1 LSPVF
6 FSSPEK
12 PPARRRSCR
21 GAIVRASP
29 VGKIGF
35 PGVLLPNRRR
45 ALLSTLFFCCN
56 FAYAQDV
63 VFDIQTHPDSPIA
76 LVNYTPRTL
85 RIEGDR
91 RQFLTVRNDS
101 NRAAVAVVFQEAIG
115 SGSKTEIVA
124 IERVSVLIGPREKK
138 RLSVGVQN
146 VWDRI
151 QAAAKAGETIGRPA
165 LSVVA
170 VEFIGGSSWNVP

>member
-1 LSPVF
+1 
-6 FSSPEK
+6 
-12 PPARRRSCR
+12 
-21 GAIVRASP
+21 
-29 VGKIGF
+29 
-35 PGVLLPNRRR
+35 
-45 ALLSTLFFCCN
+45 
-56 FAYAQDV
+56 
-63 VFDIQTHPDSPIA
+63 
-76 LVNYTPRTL
+76 
-85 RIEGDR
+85 
-91 RQFLTVRNDS
+91 
-101 NRAAVAVVFQEAIG
+101 VVFQEAIG